1 LFEVV
6 EIDLSVV
13 TGAPIHEGELNLE
26 LLDSKE
32 WSILPGL
39 FITLA
44 GV

>member
-6 EIDLSVV
+6 EIDLSV